1 MYLCGNFIL
10 SDFCLSLFSFF
21 LILSNIYCST
31 TIFHIITS
39 RSYLTKLMFSDIL
52 SIRARTVVYEVGQKI
67 FCFGQYC
74 KNGRNIPAEL
84 FRLYFYVLKAACLSQ
99 KPGLSHRMRQYLCI
113 KFLVLHWLHFLSRSA
128 IISTGRPS
136 PADRT
141 ACCGSVSA
149 RKIGMYKSTPSERV
163 PCALILRC
171 TTLSTRLIEL
181 AFTSGL
187 APDRLTL
194 ANLALCVNI

>member
-1 MYLCGNFIL
+1 
-10 SDFCLSLFSFF
+10 
-21 LILSNIYCST
+21 
-31 TIFHIITS
+31 
-39 RSYLTKLMFSDIL
+39 MFSDIL

-99 KPGLSHRMRQYLCI
+99 KPGLSHRMRQYLCF
-113 KFLVLHWLHFLSRSA
+113 KFLVFHWLHFLSRSA

-141 ACCGSVSA
+141 APPVAA
-149 RKIGMYKSTPSERV
+149 RFRLEKSECISLLLPKEYPAHLYCV
-163 PCALILRC
+163 AQPC
-171 TTLSTRLIEL
+171 RL
-181 AFTSGL
+181 G
-187 APDRLTL
+187 
-194 ANLALCVNI
+194 